1 MALIEE
7 LEQTG
12 NWLFKGRSYFPLFLY
27 ALMAGVIG
35 MEWDPYFREFDPI
48 VASICIGIS
57 MLGLV
62 IRALTIGY
70 TPRGTSGR
78 NTKAGQVAEVLNE
91 KGMYSLVRH
100 PLYLGNFFMWLGIM
114 ISVGN
119 AWFTMV
125 CCLLYWL
132 YYERIMFAEEAF
144 LRRKFVNTYLE
155 WSKGVPSF
163 WPRNLAWQ
171 SPDVSFSLRNVLKRE
186 YNGFFAVF
194 LSLTLVSSGKNYAHD
209 GWQGWDVLI
218 EPFWMWSTV
227 GAFVVFITFR
237 SLKRYTRI
245 LHVEGR

>member
-1 MALIEE
+1 MAMIEE
-7 LEQTG
+7 LERSG
-12 NWLFKGRSYFPLFLY
+12 NWLFRGRSYFPLALY
-27 ALMAGVIG
+27 ALMAVVIG
-35 MEWDPYFREFDPI
+35 MKWDPLFQEFDAVPA
-48 VASICIGIS
+48 VACIAIS

-78 NTKAGQVAEVLNE
+78 NTKAGQVAEVLNT

-114 ISVGN
+114 IYVGN
-119 AWFTMV
+119 VWFTVV

-144 LRRKFVNTYLE
+144 LRVKFGQAYLD
-155 WSKGVPSF
+155 WSVDVPSF
-163 WPRNLAWQ
+163 WPRNLNWLT
-171 SPDVSFSLRNVLKRE
+171 PDVEFSLRNVLKRE

-194 LSLTLVSSGKNYAHD
+194 LSLAMVSAGKTYVHITQD
-209 GWQGWDVLI
+209 WESVLH
-218 EPFWMWSTV
+218 PFWQSAV
-227 GAFVVFITFR
+227 IGSFAVFFILR
-237 SLKRYTRI
+237 SLKRYSRF

>member
-1 MALIEE
+1 MAMIEE
-7 LEQTG
+7 LERSG
-12 NWLFKGRSYFPLFLY
+12 NWLFRGRSYFPLSLY
-27 ALMAGVIG
+27 ALMALVIG
-35 MEWDPYFREFDPI
+35 MKWDPLFQEFDTAPAI
-48 VASICIGIS
+48 ACIAIS

-78 NTKAGQVAEVLNE
+78 NTKAGQVAEVLNT

-114 ISVGN
+114 IYVGN
-119 AWFTMV
+119 VWFTVV

-144 LRRKFVNTYLE
+144 LRVKFGQAYLD
-155 WSKGVPSF
+155 WSVDVPSF
-163 WPRNLAWQ
+163 WPRNLKWVA
-171 SPDVSFSLRNVLKRE
+171 PDVEFSLRNVLKRE

-194 LSLTLVSSGKNYAHD
+194 LSLAMVSAGKTYVHITQD
-209 GWQGWDVLI
+209 WESVLH
-218 EPFWMWSTV
+218 PFWQAALIGSF
-227 GAFVVFITFR
+227 AVFFILR
-237 SLKRYTRI
+237 SLKRYSRI